1 MKIRTQNSKFG
12 AQAGLTLL
20 ETSIGM
26 LVLVLMLGSILE
38 SMSSMKNMTSLGSAE
53 TDIQHSVERAM
64 NRITMDLRT
73 SGFVTLDDG
82 RSFPVFVE
90 DGVAPD
96 GYSEEHSHP
105 DVVKNVPDE
114 DPASGV
120 DRGLIFVR
128 YADADNNDVPDIN
141 WAADP
146 KPVVRWEEAET
157 ISYSVRTEAD
167 GRNALFRTVAGQ
179 DSRVVARNVE
189 RVVFDTAA
197 TAGPLEVPLGVV
209 RVRLWFY
216 DVNGKGFETR
226 AQAEASVRLRN
237 GDSF

>member
-1 MKIRTQNSKFG
+1 MKIRTQSPRFG
-12 AQAGLTLL
+12 AQSGLTLL

-26 LVLVLMLGSILE
+26 LVLTLMLGSILE
-38 SMSSMKNMTSLGSAE
+38 SMSSMQNMTNQGSAE
-53 TDIQHSVERAM
+53 TDLQHSVERAM
-64 NRITMDLRT
+64 NRITEDLRT

-82 RSFPVFVE
+82 RSFPALIE
-90 DGVAPD
+90 DGATPA
-96 GYSEEHSHP
+96 GYDQEHSHP
-105 DVVKNVPDE
+105 VAVKNVPGE
-114 DPASGV
+114 DPAFGF

-128 YADADNNDVPDIN
+128 YADANNDDVPDIH
-141 WAADP
+141 WLAQP
-146 KPVVRWEEAET
+146 KPVVRWEETET

-179 DSRVVARNVE
+179 DSRIVARDVE
-189 RVVFDTAA
+189 RVVFDTTD

-216 DVNGKGFETR
+216 SVNGKGFETR
-226 AQAEASVRLRN
+226 SQAEALVRLRN